1 MTRKTAVLTQFNTSL
16 EIREEEIEPLKEGE
30 VLVELAASGVCG
42 SDVHMW
48 KGKDPR
54 TPLPLILG
62 HEGVGRVAEM
72 RGSKTDIFG
81 NALEEGD
88 LIIWDRGVTC
98 NRCYFCAVRKEPSL
112 CPNRQVYGIV
122 RDGCYATHLTLLAGT
137 KLIRLEGEIAER
149 KGARDENAIEPAT
162 LVAASCSGATAAHTV
177 ELLPIQ
183 PGDVV
188 VLQGPGPLGL
198 FCLAFAFAKGASEAV
213 VIGTRADAGRLELA
227 REFGSVHTHAIEDS
241 SVEARREEV
250 MELTSGIGAAV
261 VMDCT
266 GTPASFREGL
276 GLTAPGGTYSLPGI
290 ATPAGETPVR
300 LYEEV
305 SRKNVRIQGVW
316 VSDTSHLHQA
326 VRLVLSGRFPLH
338 RLVTHRF
345 PLAKVMDAFEVV
357 ENKEAIKAVLV
368 PVEM

>member
-1 MTRKTAVLTQFNTSL
+1 MKRTIAVLTEFNAPL
-16 EIREEEIEPLKEGE
+16 ELREKEIESLKEGE

-62 HEGVGRVAEM
+62 HEGVGRISDL
-72 RGSKTDIFG
+72 RGPKTDVFG
-81 NALEEGD
+81 RQLKEGD

-112 CPNRQVYGIV
+112 CPKRQVYGIV
-122 RDGCYATHLTLLAGT
+122 RDGCYTTHLTLLART
-137 KLIRLEGEIAER
+137 KMISLETEIQER
-149 KGARDENAIEPAT
+149 KDTKDEDAIDPAT

-213 VIGTRADAGRLELA
+213 VIGTGADAARLELA
-227 REFGSVHTHAIEDS
+227 REFGSVRTSVIEDS
-241 SVEARREEV
+241 SAEARREEV
-250 MELTSGIGAAV
+250 MALTNGIGASAV
-261 VMDCT
+261 IDCT

-290 ATPAGETPVR
+290 ATPVGETPVR

-316 VSDTSHLHQA
+316 VSDTSHLYQA
-326 VRLVLSGRFPLH
+326 ERLVLSGRFPL
-338 RLVTHRF
+338 RKLVTHRF
-345 PLAKVMDAFEVV
+345 PLEEVMDALKVV
-357 ENKEAIKAVLV
+357 DNKEAIKAVLV
-368 PVEM
+368 PGGM

>member
-1 MTRKTAVLTQFNTSL
+1 MKRKTAVLTEFKAPL
-16 EIREEEIEPLKEGE
+16 EIREEEIVPLQKGE

-54 TPLPLILG
+54 TPLPLVLG
-62 HEGVGRVAEM
+62 HEGVGTVVDVS
-72 RGSKTDIFG
+72 GPKTDIFG
-81 NALEEGD
+81 NSVEEGD

-98 NRCYFCAVRKEPSL
+98 DQCYFCAVRKEPSL
-112 CPNRQVYGIV
+112 CPKRQVYGIV

-137 KLIRLEGEIAER
+137 KVIRLVGEIAVR
-149 KGARDENAIEPAT
+149 KGAGGKSAIDPAI

-183 PGDVV
+183 AGDLV

-213 VIGTRADAGRLELA
+213 VIGTRADAKRLELA
-227 REFGSVHTHAIEDS
+227 KEFGAVHTSVVEDS

-250 MELTSGIGAAV
+250 MELTNGIGANV
-261 VMDCT
+261 VIDCT
-266 GTPASFREGL
+266 GTPASFNEGL
-276 GLTAPGGTYSLPGI
+276 RLTAPGGTYSLPGI
-290 ATPAGETPVR
+290 ATPVGEVPMR
-300 LYEEV
+300 LYEDV
-305 SRKNVRIQGVW
+305 ARKNVRIQGVW
-316 VSDTSHLHQA
+316 VSDTSHLYQA

-338 RLVTHRF
+338 KLVTHRF
-345 PLAKVMDAFEVV
+345 PLEKVMDALKVV
-357 ENKEAIKAVLV
+357 DNKEAIKAVLV
-368 PVEM
+368 PGEK